1 MPLDRDWI
9 AQRIPHAGA
18 MCLLDRVLA
27 WDADRL
33 RCLAT
38 SHLRP
43 DNPLRTG
50 GRLSAVCGIEYAAQ
64 ATAVHGALRTAGG
77 GEAPRSGFLAS
88 VRNVEFHV
96 RRLDT
101 LDGDLVVEAERLTGE
116 GNDALYQFRLLA
128 SDGRE
133 LLTGRLAVRLDAE
146 AGKGG
151 AKP

>member
-27 WDADRL
+27 WDAGRL

-38 SHLRP
+38 SHLSP
-43 DNPLRTG
+43 GNPLRSG
-50 GRLSAVCGIEYAAQ
+50 GRLSVVCGIEYAAQ
-64 ATAVHGALRTAGG
+64 AAAVHGALRAAGG
-77 GEAPRSGFLAS
+77 GEAPRGGFLAS
-88 VRNVEFHV
+88 VRSVEFNA

-101 LDGDLVVEAERLTGE
+101 LDGGLIVEVERLSGD

-128 SDGRE
+128 ADGRA
-133 LLTGRLAVRLDAE
+133 LLTGRLAVRLDVD
-146 AGKGG
+146 AGGVK
-151 AKP
+151 

>member
-27 WDADRL
+27 WDTDRL

-43 DNPLRTG
+43 DNPLRSD

-64 ATAVHGALRTAGG
+64 ATAVHGALRADGHE
-77 GEAPRSGFLAS
+77 EAPRSGFLVS
-88 VRNVEFHV
+88 VRNVEFKV

-101 LDGDLVVEAERLTGE
+101 LGGDLVVEAERLTGE